1 MPRVCP
7 SCERSLADESD
18 VKYCM
23 YCGARLI
30 DTRIHGLA
38 ELDDSE
44 AQSPTLILEP
54 VSDSDLTADYR
65 TASATPPTATEVA
78 TPVRVGIYRLLR
90 KLGTGG
96 MGQVFE
102 AESDEGGERVA
113 LKLLSPKLVTNP
125 TSVER
130 FKQEGR
136 LASQISHPRCVFV
149 YGVDAEDGRPFIVME
164 LMPGSTLKD
173 LVDQRGPLAWDR
185 AIHRMLDVLDGLI
198 EAHRL
203 GMLHRDVKPSN
214 CFLTDDDRVK
224 IGDFGLS
231 KSLDGQGQQQKQLTS
246 SGAFLG
252 TVLFA
257 SPEQIRGE
265 ELGYDSDVYSVAATL
280 YFLIV
285 GRAPHHHISM
295 TAALAKVI
303 SEPPPS
309 IRSQKPDVP
318 KTIERVVFR
327 GLERD
332 RNRRFGSLE
341 EFRDALHD
349 VLPERQLPSR
359 MRTLVSAYLLDV
371 VFCLICLATPT
382 TWLYESLAPH
392 TAHASDWVILLVTFL
407 YFTVAEGV
415 FGVTIGKLL
424 FRLRATKLGRVG
436 PPGLRAAV
444 VRTGVFH
451 ILAVGL
457 FLVTVWT
464 FAIPVVGAFVA
475 GMVFLAGSAGLF
487 FQRRYSPTRQGLHDY
502 AAGSRV
508 VQKSRPQHRPW
519 LTSQFRNPLDQPK
532 TYPNLP
538 ASVGGFQILG
548 VLGPLPD
555 GAAVW
560 VAEDEALRR
569 RILLWLRPAKLLPD
583 GLPPSPVRPGR
594 LRVISTGELIW
605 NDGAYGWVAFVA
617 PTGAPLIDVVT
628 KEAPLSWAD
637 ARMVL
642 EQVVAELRDSEADAT
657 TPARLGV
664 DQLWVEPN
672 GRVHLLEFP
681 VPSVKT
687 PTPLAGDPL
696 ELVRHVAA
704 VTLEGEIQP
713 AATRIASPLSPQATR
728 IIDSLF
734 AASPPTLVAV
744 RQQLKDNH
752 AHPPEVG
759 GGMRAA
765 HVGLIL
771 AISGWA
777 LVLMLLGSIG
787 FSVQIALDAAQGAQD
802 TIDTLAGLS
811 SPQQVEQWR
820 AADPYLKDVLA
831 AELLPTIRENLQTQ
845 HARDEQLWQ
854 TQRDL
859 LSRPERFAA
868 DSITRVARPLSSGID
883 DPAFTKRAVKQIML
897 ASLPPQQREV
907 LDREARRLAAW
918 QVIAFILGV
927 ALVFTAFAFAFHGGA
942 SYLLAGIALV
952 RRDGRA
958 ASRWACAAREFLMW
972 LPLLFVLILN
982 IGIQA
987 YHPDWVYVRLGS
999 AGLTVAMLIGYL
1011 FVGLRYPNRGP
1022 HDELVGT
1029 YMVPA

>member
-7 SCERSLADESD
+7 SCDRSLADESD
-18 VKYCM
+18 ARFCM
-23 YCGARLI
+23 FCGARLE

-38 ELDDSE
+38 DVGDSVV
-44 AQSPTLILEP
+44 QSPTLILEP
-54 VSDSDLTADYR
+54 IDDSDATADYR
-65 TASATPPTATEVA
+65 TASAVVAPAPDAAPPE
-78 TPVRVGIYRLLR
+78 RIGSYRLLR

-102 AESDEGGERVA
+102 AESDDGGERVA

-149 YGVDAEDGRPFIVME
+149 YGVDAEEGRPFIVME

-173 LVDQRGPLAWDR
+173 LVDKRGPLNWDR
-185 AIHRMLDVLDGLI
+185 AVHRMLDVLDGLI

-224 IGDFGLS
+224 VGDFGLS
-231 KSLDGQGQQQKQLTS
+231 KSLDNQSQQKQLTS

-280 YFLIV
+280 YYLIV

-309 IRSQKPDVP
+309 IRSQRPDVP
-318 KTIERVVFR
+318 RAVERVVFR

-349 VLPERQLPSR
+349 ILPEKQLPSR
-359 MRTLVSAYLLDV
+359 VRTLVSAYLLDV
-371 VFCLICLATPT
+371 VFCLIVLVTPV
-382 TWLYESLAPH
+382 TWAYEALTPNPVH
-392 TAHASDWVILLVTFL
+392 GDWLFLLVLFC
-407 YFTVAEGV
+407 YFTVAEGA
-415 FGVTIGKLL
+415 FGATIGKLL
-424 FRLRATKLGRVG
+424 FRLRTTRLGRVG
-436 PPGLRAAV
+436 PPGLKAGV
-444 VRTGVFH
+444 IRTGVFH
-451 ILAVGL
+451 ILVVGL
-457 FLVTVWT
+457 FVVTSWT
-464 FAIPVVGAFVA
+464 FTIPVVGAFVA
-475 GMVFLAGSAGLF
+475 GMVFLAGSAGLL
-487 FQRRYSPTRQGLHDY
+487 FQRRYSPTRQGVHDY
-502 AAGSRV
+502 AGGCRV
-508 VQKSRPQHRPW
+508 VQRWRRQHRPW

-532 TYPNLP
+532 SHPNMP
-538 ASVGGFQILG
+538 ASVGGFL
-548 VLGPLPD
+548 VLGILDQFPD
-555 GAAVW
+555 GSAVW

-594 LRVISTGELIW
+594 LRVISTGELVW

-617 PTGAPLIDVVT
+617 PTGAPLVDVVT
-628 KEAPLSWAD
+628 KEHPLSWAD

-642 EQVVAELRDSEADAT
+642 EQVVTELRDSDADST

-672 GRVHLLEFP
+672 GRIHLLEFP
-681 VPSVKT
+681 VPSARTK
-687 PTPLAGDPL
+687 TPLAANAI

-704 VTLEGEIQP
+704 VTLEGGIHP
-713 AATRIASPLSPQATR
+713 KAKRIASPLSPQAIR
-728 IIDSLF
+728 ITDQLF
-734 AASPPTLVAV
+734 DAEQPPTLAAV
-744 RQQLKDNH
+744 RQQLKESH
-752 AHPPEVG
+752 AHPPEVS

-777 LVLMLLGSIG
+777 LVFLVLGSIG
-787 FSVQIALDAAQGAQD
+787 FSVQVALEAVQRSHD
-802 TIDTLAGLS
+802 TVETMIGLS
-811 SPQQVEQWR
+811 SPTQVEQWR
-820 AADPYLKDVLA
+820 ASSPYLKEVLA
-831 AELLPTIRENLQTQ
+831 AENLPGILENLRTQ
-845 HARDEQLWQ
+845 HDRDDQLGLA
-854 TQRDL
+854 QRAL
-859 LSRPERFAA
+859 LSRPERFVA
-868 DSITRVARPLSSGID
+868 DSITRVSRPLSNGAD
-883 DPAFTKRAVKQIML
+883 DPAFALSAETQILL
-897 ASLPPQQREV
+897 ASLPRDQLEQLNRET
-907 LDREARRLAAW
+907 RRWAAW
-918 QVIAFILGV
+918 RMILFILGV
-927 ALVFTAFAFAFHGGA
+927 AFAFAAFAFAFRGGV

-952 RRDGRA
+952 GRDGRA
-958 ASRWACAAREFLMW
+958 APRWACALREFLIW
-972 LPLLFVLILN
+972 LPLFVVLVLN

-987 YHPDWVYVRLGS
+987 NHPDWLVVRL
-999 AGLTVAMLIGYL
+999 ALVVLTVVVLLAYL
-1011 FVGLRYPNRGP
+1011 LVGLRYSSRGP
-1022 HDELVGT
+1022 HDELMGT